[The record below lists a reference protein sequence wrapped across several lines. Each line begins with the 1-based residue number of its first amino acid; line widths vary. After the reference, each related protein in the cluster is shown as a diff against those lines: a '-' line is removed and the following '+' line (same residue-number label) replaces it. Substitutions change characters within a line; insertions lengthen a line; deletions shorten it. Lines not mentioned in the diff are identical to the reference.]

1 MNSLLLSMPGAPI
14 IYYGDEIGMGDNVF
28 LGDRNGLRTPMQWSP
43 DRNAGFSRADP
54 QQLYLP
60 PIMDPVYGY
69 EAVNVEAQSRDRS
82 SLLNWMKRLLQV
94 RRSSQAFGRG
104 TLRFI
109 RPGNRRVLV
118 YLREYGTDTILC
130 VANLAR
136 SAQPVELDLADY
148 KGAVPIELLGR
159 AAFPPIGELPYLL
172 TLPGYAFYWFRLS
185 REAEAPP
192 WHDERAAR
200 EDLPVLV
207 LIQGWSSF
215 FPERVAPWR
224 ANLASALRA
233 QLEGRV
239 VAGFLATQRWAAP
252 AGVAIGQVPAARG
265 AGLAGATV
273 TDWYLPPAGLERWL
287 VAIFEVHSG
296 AQAGEYFVP
305 LTIALED
312 ADEARYRRLLPAA
325 LARVRQHASTG
336 VLADAAADED
346 FCRLVIE
353 TIGAGRELATHL
365 GRVRCTP
372 TSAFAE
378 LRAVHPGELPLVPA
392 GVQGTNTTVRIGDGF
407 FLKIVRRVQP
417 GNDAGIDVARYLT
430 EVAHFPN
437 SVPLAGFIEYQRAN
451 DASSTLALLQAF
463 VSNQGDGWDY
473 TVNHLVRFLEERV
486 AQPAAPAADA
496 HGLYLALI
504 HTLGTRTA
512 QLHGVLA
519 AAVDPAL
526 APAPI
531 TAADLDAWRRN
542 ASEAASAALDRLGEF
557 LAQLPAGSAATAA
570 TVLARREA
578 LLHSVAAVPTEL
590 PGALR
595 IRCHGNY
602 HLRQVLLRRNDFI
615 ITDAGAPGQ
624 SVAAER
630 RRRCSPL
637 ADVATMLRSF
647 AYARRMALQQCS
659 LISASERERWESQL
673 DAWERETRSA
683 FLSGYDEPARAS
695 GLYASLTEVV
705 PLLRLFE
712 LEDACADLQRE
723 LPGRPDWAA
732 VPLRTLAALT
742 A

>member
-1 MNSLLLSMPGAPI
+1 
-14 IYYGDEIGMGDNVF
+14 
-28 LGDRNGLRTPMQWSP
+28 MQWSP

-69 EAVNVEAQSRDRS
+69 EAVNIEAQSRDRS

-104 TLRFI
+104 SLRFI

-159 AAFPPIGELPYLL
+159 APFPPIGELPYLL

-200 EDLPVLV
+200 DDLPVLV
-207 LIQGWSSF
+207 LIAGWSSF
-215 FPERVAPWR
+215 FAERVAPWR
-224 ANLASALRA
+224 ANLASALRT

-252 AGVAIGQVPAARG
+252 AGVVLGQVPAARG
-265 AGLAGATV
+265 AGLAGATL
-273 TDWYLPPAGLERWL
+273 TDWCLPQADLERWL

-296 AQAGEYFVP
+296 AQGGEYFVP

-325 LARVRQHASTG
+325 LARARQHASTG

-346 FCRLVIE
+346 FCRLVID
-353 TIGAGRELATHL
+353 TIGSGRELATQL

-378 LRAVHPGELPLVPA
+378 LRAAHSGELPLVPA

-417 GNDAGIDVARYLT
+417 GNNAGVDVARYLT

-451 DASSTLALLQAF
+451 DAGSTLALLQGF

-496 HGLYLALI
+496 HGLYLALM

-519 AAVDPAL
+519 AAVDPTL
-526 APAPI
+526 APEPI
-531 TAADLDAWRRN
+531 TAEDLDTWRRS
-542 ASEAASAALDRLGEF
+542 ASEAATAALDRLAEL
-557 LAQLPAGSAATAA
+557 LAQLPPATAATAA

-578 LLHSVAAVPTEL
+578 LLHSVAAAPTEL
-590 PGALR
+590 PGALK
-595 IRCHGNY
+595 IRCHGDY

-615 ITDAGAPGQ
+615 ITDAGATGQ

-630 RRRCSPL
+630 RRCSPL
-637 ADVATMLRSF
+637 ADLATMLRSF

-659 LISASERERWESQL
+659 LISANERERWGSQL

-683 FLSGYDEPARAS
+683 FLSGYDETARAS
-695 GLYASLTEVV
+695 GLYASLAEVV